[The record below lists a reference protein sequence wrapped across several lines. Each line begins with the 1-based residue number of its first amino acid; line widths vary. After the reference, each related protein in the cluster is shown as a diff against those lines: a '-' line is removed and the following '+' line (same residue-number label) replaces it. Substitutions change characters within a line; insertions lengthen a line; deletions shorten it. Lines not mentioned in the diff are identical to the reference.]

1 MSNDDQELL
10 LGGTQSI
17 AGPIQ
22 FSEPWKIQYSVHY
35 PLNGI
40 IKELQSVFPNLE
52 LWKQLNAEQEQETD
66 KPEPTEIATKEL
78 KIIATFQQSAADLV
92 DISDE
97 TEVERNRMFDNFV
110 KWSGLVMDN
119 LEKTGK
125 WADTTDPMTGYPIRS
140 DRGGMTFNE
149 VEAYSQFFPKYQTLL
164 CGACTIII
172 HPVWDS

>member
-97 TEVERNRMFDNFV
+97 TEVERNRMFDNVRTLKVLDCILKLLTVV
-110 KWSGLVMDN
+110 KLYPSPSSSSSSSPCLSFSVCQMEWIGNGQL
-119 LEKTGK
+119 GK
-125 WADTTDPMTGYPIRS
+125 NWKMG
-140 DRGGMTFNE
+140 
-149 VEAYSQFFPKYQTLL
+149 
-164 CGACTIII
+164 
-172 HPVWDS
+172 